1 MRRASF
7 ALLTVALASLPVGS
21 AGATNPGLFIDGGTL
36 IDGTGAA
43 PRPNP
48 GILILNGRFAAL
60 GDARSVPSDVQ
71 RISAEGKW
79 ILPAMFE
86 MHGHIT
92 FYLADP
98 GEQEDDVTNAF
109 RTERFLE
116 RYQEIGVTTVRD
128 PASRNQVG
136 YSVSRAQRKGLI
148 GGARYYTAG
157 PIITTTAG
165 HPTEI
170 QPLMPSMWAVE
181 ADGPW
186 EFRKRVR
193 EAIKLGADFIKLTP
207 PFNADELGAAVSE
220 AHYWKRRITV
230 QVGGAQDFHNNSA
243 DVAVEAGVDS
253 FEHLYPYGGSEV
265 IRRLAAK
272 GIYVTPTLGY
282 HLREFEGRYTHKPD
296 WLAKH
301 LGHTRDN
308 MLEEFRQMVALGVKF
323 GVGVDSNAQDL
334 PIIDQL
340 YLQELEALSGAGLS
354 PMRVIQSATLHAA
367 EVMGLGEEAG
377 SIAVGKWGD
386 LIVLAGNPL
395 EELAVAVSPEIVV
408 QAGEIVHRQQEP
420 ME

>member
-1 MRRASF
+1 MRGASF
-7 ALLTVALASLPVGS
+7 ALLTAALGLLPMQPI
-21 AGATNPGLFIDGGTL
+21 GATSPDLFIDGGTL

-48 GILILNGRFAAL
+48 GILIQDGRFEAV
-60 GDARSVPSDVQ
+60 GDVRSVPSDTK

-128 PASRNQVG
+128 PASRNRVG
-136 YSVSRAQRKGLI
+136 YSVKRAQRAGLM
-148 GGARYYTAG
+148 GGARYYVAG
-157 PIITTTAG
+157 PIITTTGG

-193 EAIKLGADFIKLTP
+193 EAVKFGADFIKLTP

-220 AHYWKRRITV
+220 AHYWKLRITV
-230 QVGGAQDFHNNSA
+230 QVGGAQDLERTSA
-243 DVAVEAGVDS
+243 RIAVEAGVDS
-253 FEHLYPYGGSEV
+253 LEHLYPYGGSEV
-265 IRRLAAK
+265 IEKIARK
-272 GIYVTPTLGY
+272 GIYVIPTLGY

-296 WLAKH
+296 WLAEH
-301 LGHTRDN
+301 LGHTREN
-308 MLEEFRQMVALGVKF
+308 VMEEFRQMAELGVKF

-340 YLQELEALSGAGLS
+340 YLQELEALATAGLS
-354 PMRVIQSATLHAA
+354 PMRVIQSATLHSA
-367 EVMGLGEEAG
+367 EAMGLGEETG

-386 LIVLAGNPL
+386 LIVVDANPL
-395 EELAVAVSPEIVV
+395 EELKVLVSPEVVV
-408 QAGEIVHRQQEP
+408 QAGEIVYRQQTH
-420 ME
+420 